1 MKPLEIESDLPMTE
15 ECAGA
20 VMETV
25 PLVMRAIRAEMRSH
39 RTPDLSV
46 PQFRALLYVSR
57 HAGASLSDVAEHIGL
72 TLPST
77 SKLVDRLVRREL
89 LTRTSAPDDR
99 RRMILKITPAGQ
111 TVLDVAARATRARL
125 MEQLATLSAEE
136 CAVIIE
142 AMHLLH
148 RVFSP
153 EIVSESGEQ

>member
-1 MKPLEIESDLPMTE
+1 MTE

-20 VMETV
+20 IIDTV

-39 RTPDLSV
+39 RSPDLSV

-77 SKLVDRLVRREL
+77 SKLVDRLVGREL
-89 LTRTSAPDDR
+89 LTRANAPDDR
-99 RRMILKITPAGQ
+99 RRMILMITPAGQ
-111 TVLDVAARATRARL
+111 TVLDAAARATRARL
-125 MEQLATLSAEE
+125 MEQLAALSAEE
-136 CAVIIE
+136 CGVVIE

-148 RVFSP
+148 QVFTP
-153 EIVSESGEQ
+153 ENAIESGGK